1 MLGNVC
7 WIYVLDPPPQKKP
20 PNISHI
26 LTLYVTILTLYVLF
40 LICAV
45 I

>member
-7 WIYVLDPPPQKKP
+7 WIYVLDPPPKKP